1 MNRSQYVMD
10 LIIALSLVG
19 ALVLG
24 ILSLTEYLPDI
35 AIVIP
40 FIIVII
46 AIRLDK
52 LQRQAF
58 AINTLDVLDK
68 KAEWNHTLVYSY
80 SIKWLKFV
88 YWYEIKYKKNYPI
101 VYEFCKFEELPRDI
115 RQGMIKKYFDQ
126 QNV

>member
-1 MNRSQYVMD
+1 MNRSQHVMD
-10 LIIALSLVG
+10 LIIAISLVG

-24 ILSLTEYLPDI
+24 ILSLTEYLPNI

-40 FIIVII
+40 FIMAII

-52 LQRQAF
+52 LKRQAF
-58 AINTLDVLDK
+58 AINTLDVTDK
-68 KAEWNHTLVYSY
+68 KADWNHTLVYAY

-115 RQGMIKKYFDQ
+115 RQGMIKKYFDA
-126 QNV
+126 QNI